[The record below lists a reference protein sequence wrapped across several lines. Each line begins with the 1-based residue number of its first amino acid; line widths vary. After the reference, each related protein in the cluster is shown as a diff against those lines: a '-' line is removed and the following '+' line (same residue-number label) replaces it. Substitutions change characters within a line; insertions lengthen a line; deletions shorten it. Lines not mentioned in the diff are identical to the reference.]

1 MSLKTRSKRFYYY
14 RERLLIRNRAF
25 ESTVLEKLL
34 KWASSSIE
42 KSVNQPTLP
51 HLIIV
56 LNASE
61 VVPGESQWDVAQAT
75 KVLMADIALAIDRDP
90 HIRRYAREWKDR
102 GARIR
107 TTYDLLRCFYSSITV
122 IRIPIKGRYMLLE
135 DQVTKLREEI
145 IRCCNDSLETKKEVR
160 MLANG
165 EKLQIYLQS
174 AFDHFSQNLD
184 TPFDF
189 IKEAIRI
196 NPLPRDFCGN
206 IMKLAIAIKNFSNF
220 RDRADVPRIFQELS
234 QMVASCIVWD
244 SIRQGLPG

>member
-1 MSLKTRSKRFYYY
+1 
-14 RERLLIRNRAF
+14 
-25 ESTVLEKLL
+25 
-34 KWASSSIE
+34 
-42 KSVNQPTLP
+42 
-51 HLIIV
+51 
-56 LNASE
+56 
-61 VVPGESQWDVAQAT
+61 
-75 KVLMADIALAIDRDP
+75 
-90 HIRRYAREWKDR
+90 
-102 GARIR
+102 
-107 TTYDLLRCFYSSITV
+107 
-122 IRIPIKGRYMLLE
+122 MLLE

-145 IRCCNDSLETKKEVR
+145 IRCYNDSLETKKEVR

-196 NPLPRDFCGN
+196 NPLPHDFCGN

-234 QMVASCIVWD
+234 HMVASCIV
-244 SIRQGLPG
+244 

>member
-1 MSLKTRSKRFYYY
+1 
-14 RERLLIRNRAF
+14 
-25 ESTVLEKLL
+25 
-34 KWASSSIE
+34 
-42 KSVNQPTLP
+42 
-51 HLIIV
+51 
-56 LNASE
+56 
-61 VVPGESQWDVAQAT
+61 
-75 KVLMADIALAIDRDP
+75 
-90 HIRRYAREWKDR
+90 
-102 GARIR
+102 
-107 TTYDLLRCFYSSITV
+107 
-122 IRIPIKGRYMLLE
+122 MLLE

>member
-1 MSLKTRSKRFYYY
+1 MS
-14 RERLLIRNRAF
+14 F
-25 ESTVLEKLL
+25 ESAVLEKLL

-61 VVPGESQWDVAQAT
+61 VVSGESQWDVAQAT
-75 KVLMADIALAIDRDP
+75 KVLMGDVALAIDRDP
-90 HIRRYAREWKDR
+90 RIRGYAREWQER
-102 GARIR
+102 GARIQS
-107 TTYDLLRCFYSSITV
+107 TYDLLRCFYSSVTV
-122 IRIPIKGRYMLLE
+122 VRIPTKGRYMLLE
-135 DQVTKLREEI
+135 DQVTKLRKEI
-145 IRCCNDSLETKKEVR
+145 IRCCYDSLETKRQAR

-174 AFDHFSQNLD
+174 AFDHFSQDLD

-189 IKEAIRI
+189 IKEAIKI

-206 IMKLAIAIKNFSNF
+206 IIKLAIAIKKYSNF
-220 RDRADVPRIFQELS
+220 RDRSDVPRIFQELS
-234 QMVASCIVWD
+234 QMVASCILLD
-244 SIRQGLPG
+244 SIRQGLPGILSWQ

>member
-1 MSLKTRSKRFYYY
+1 MD
-14 RERLLIRNRAF
+14 
-25 ESTVLEKLL
+25 
-34 KWASSSIE
+34 WAASSIE

-61 VVPGESQWDVAQAT
+61 VVPIESHWDVRHAT
-75 KVLMADIALAIDRDP
+75 MTLMSDVALAVERDP
-90 HIRRYAREWKDR
+90 RIRKYAHEWIER
-102 GARIR
+102 GAQIHN
-107 TTYDLLRCFYSSITV
+107 TQDLLRCYYSSITV
-122 IRIPIKGRYMLLE
+122 IRVPMKGRFMLLE
-135 DQVTKLREEI
+135 DQVTKLRQEI
-145 IRCCNDSLETKKEVR
+145 IRCCSDSLEMKKQAR

-174 AFDHFSQNLD
+174 AFDHFSQNLE

-189 IKEAIRI
+189 VKEAIKI

-206 IMKLAIAIKNFSNF
+206 IVKLALAIKYYSNF

-234 QMVASCIVWD
+234 HMVGSCIVLD
-244 SIRQGLPG
+244 SIRQGLPGKLPLPTCLLLLTYGQERR